1 MIFLD
6 VVTRHGN
13 STAPAGGVVK
23 KDTLF
28 RDPSTAR
35 KPFTFDS
42 AVVDVFAD
50 MIGRSVPIYQQT
62 LTMARWLAANAVT
75 DGTAIYDLG
84 CSEGAALAAA
94 CDGLTAPN
102 VKLVGID
109 NSAAMLASCERRL
122 RDVTHTVELINADIA
137 TVEFAPASLIM
148 LNFTLQFV
156 APDARDALLARAAA
170 ALVPGGA
177 LLLSE
182 KIRADSKRVDAVLIN
197 RHEDFKRENAYSELE
212 IARKRES
219 LENVLIPDTTSELL
233 TRLSRAG
240 LPDHGVWLQ
249 TFNFL
254 SIVALK

>member
-1 MIFLD
+1 M
-6 VVTRHGN
+6 T
-13 STAPAGGVVK
+13 

-28 RDPSTAR
+28 RDPDTAGR
-35 KPFTFDS
+35 PFTFDS

-50 MIGRSVPIYQQT
+50 MIGRSVPIYRQT
-62 LTMARWLAANAVT
+62 LTMATWLAANTTT

-94 CDGLTAPN
+94 RDGLTAN
-102 VKLVGID
+102 AVTLIGID
-109 NSAAMLASCERRL
+109 NSAAMLASCEQRL
-122 RDVTHTVELINADIA
+122 RGTEQPVKLVNADIA
-137 TVEFAPASLIM
+137 SVEFEPASLIM

-156 APDARDALLARAAA
+156 PPSERDALLARAAS

-182 KIRADSKRVDAVLIN
+182 KIRADSARVDSVLIN
-197 RHEDFKRENAYSELE
+197 RHEDFKRRNAYSELE

-219 LENVLIPDTTSELL
+219 LENVLIPDTTRALQA
-233 TRLSRAG
+233 RLDRAG
-240 LPDHGVWLQ
+240 LPDHGIWLQ